1 MMQLREDIVK
11 SLVQKFKGNISAHKV
26 NIEILL
32 ENTVGVAEHP
42 NIIETIEKELEIIAG
57 YEDKLTV
64 LDKYFID
71 STTKHKKKQKSK
83 KQLLND

>member
-57 YEDKLTV
+57 YEDKLIV